1 MIVNLIGNLGADAK
15 ILETQNGDTLQFSV
29 AESKKVKKDGEI
41 YEKVVWVSCFYK
53 PKEVANLKPYLKKGT
68 KVSVLGDL
76 SASIA
81 NTEQGIRLNLT
92 VNVIR
97 LELVSVPQEE
107 NKVREVAEQVNEETG
122 EVICNNEEL
131 PF

>member
-1 MIVNLIGNLGADAK
+1 MIVNLIGNLGADARV
-15 ILETQNGDTLQFSV
+15 LETVNGDVLQFSV
-29 AESKKVKKDGEI
+29 AESKKVKRDGETFDR
-41 YEKVVWVSCFYK
+41 VVWVSCFYK

-76 SASIA
+76 SASVV
-81 NTEQGIRLNLT
+81 NVEQGIRLNLT

-107 NKVREVAEQVNEETG
+107 GKTREVTEQVNEETG
-122 EVICNNEEL
+122 EVLEVNEKL

>member
-15 ILETQNGDTLQFSV
+15 VLETQSGDTLQFSV

-76 SASIA
+76 SASVV
-81 NTEQGIRLNLT
+81 NVEQGIRLNLT

-107 NKVREVAEQVNEETG
+107 NKTREVAEQVNEETG

-131 PF
+131 SF